1 MKKVILKI
9 MKILLFLMMKKLLNN
24 LHPNLINYELNL
36 VILLPYMISSKKE
49 NFIMKKNMYLDI
61 TIEIIINTKIILIE
75 IDIDKT
81 NSMNLPTMMIAINNL
96 WMHSYR
102 SCRLKMSWKCG
113 ITIKII
119 CYVQKTNTKKTKNKK
134 YYIFFIIN
142 FFL

>member
-1 MKKVILKI
+1 
-9 MKILLFLMMKKLLNN
+9 MMKKLLNN

-81 NSMNLPTMMIAINNL
+81 NSMNFPTMMIT
-96 WMHSYR
+96 
-102 SCRLKMSWKCG
+102 KTK
-113 ITIKII
+113 ITIMILKVEEILNII
-119 CYVQKTNTKKTKNKK
+119 IRRLHIIMKKESHCNNYKNSWHGYYRKNYYK
-134 YYIFFIIN
+134 Y
-142 FFL
+142 